1 MRTDKYMMAKAWM
14 KQDQAPQSEAR
25 DTWNMME
32 AEFNDERKATLM
44 ANAETDK
51 IKAMMNEKY
60 GPGTV
65 KYGSEIKQPE
75 IKTPQA
81 AFEFSQRNPAAEGGR
96 MKFDKG
102 LGVEKRK
109 IYKVIR
115 EITEV
120 DRIQAANKGN
130 PIPKDAKY
138 KVQLPS
144 SEMKQGVMVDGT
156 LGEPKKTTGTK
167 MQYAKTKNILQKAI
181 DASDDYKESGQLAQD
196 ISDRMQGNDKGF
208 KIGNETGVQFGKG
221 QTSSITPE
229 MIKVNT
235 DIIDEIAKTKSLDVR
250 KLADKFDMSLKDM
263 NQKLS
268 NFTRAYYKNRIGEGG
283 VYLNKYDD
291 NVLSDVLGK
300 LNASDFKNQYER
312 TMTELVSNAYPKG
325 SKNLTAAV
333 DNVKNYHKTNLLIAE
348 KFPSL
353 YSTLDHSVPYTYIR
367 DITEAGGNPKNLIKV
382 RPLPKDANTFK
393 TLIDRR
399 SIDLGKKLK
408 ANPKDAELLKD
419 FKNLN
424 SIKKQIPL
432 EFGTTTSTGKV
443 VSYANQAL
451 SGKTD
456 LVDGIVKGN
465 TQFNELIDFSKN
477 LDPESDLAKLLT
489 KSEKKQLSK
498 ISTVTK
504 VDDKELKQF
513 IESVGCPN
521 GVLEAAS
528 GGNCLTKGT
537 ELINNG
543 MKGATPAAAKN
554 FTKFANTALRYG
566 KNIMKFG
573 IIPEAI
579 YVGAETAVRMGMG
592 DNFSQAS
599 KQALGFY
606 LDPILGTNFK
616 KEGAFSK
623 MESDVGTDMA
633 FDVARLNE
641 YKESLAKLESI
652 KSNKENVLATNDE
665 SLTGQTDQEVT
676 AQYDKFIAKAEAE
689 LNKRM
694 LSETERID
702 FDNKADTAK
711 DVAGVNSP
719 IRQFIGNARNNT
731 ELMRVEDDF
740 TGMQSDMIAPE
751 VTQKDLNTNM
761 LPQKAMRPGLSK
773 FVNFDDRQIDKLSGL
788 TKQPANELRD
798 YQEYLNDERK
808 LSFADQARIF
818 GKEQT
823 YGTQGNFFGEKIKQ
837 TPMYDYA
844 EGGITGLRSKYEYKK

>member
-1 MRTDKYMMAKAWM
+1 
-14 KQDQAPQSEAR
+14 
-25 DTWNMME
+25 ME
-32 AEFNDERKATLM
+32 AEFNDERKSMLM
-44 ANAETDK
+44 ASAESDK
-51 IKAMMNEKY
+51 IKAMMNEQY
-60 GPGTV
+60 GPGTI
-65 KYGSEIKQPE
+65 KYGSEIPQPE

-96 MKFDKG
+96 MGFDKG

-144 SEMKQGVMVDGT
+144 SEMKQGVMVDGK
-156 LGEPKKTTGTK
+156 LGELKKTTGTK
-167 MQYAKTKNILQKAI
+167 MQYAKTKKILQKAI
-181 DASDDYKESGQLAQD
+181 DASDDYVANVMNAENSA
-196 ISDRMQGNDKGF
+196 R
-208 KIGNETGVQFGKG
+208 KIGNKDGFQIGNKTGLQFGQG

-235 DIIDEIAKTKSLDVR
+235 DIIDEIAKTKSLDVK
-250 KLADKFDMSLKDM
+250 KLAKKFDMSLKDM

-325 SKNLTAAV
+325 SKNLTAAI
-333 DNVKNYHKTNLLIAE
+333 DNVKNYHKVNLLIAE

-592 DNFSQAS
+592 DSFSQAS

-633 FDVARLNE
+633 FDVAKLNE
-641 YKESLAKLESI
+641 YKESLAKVESI

-665 SLTGQTDQEVT
+665 SLSGQTDQAVA

-702 FDNKADTAK
+702 FENKADTAA

-719 IRQFIGNARNNT
+719 IRQFIGNAKNNT
-731 ELMRVEDDF
+731 ELMRVENDP

-751 VTQKDLNTNM
+751 VTQKDLNKKM
-761 LPQKAMRPGLSK
+761 LPQKQSNMYNS
-773 FVNFDDRQIDKLSGL
+773 NFMKVGQLPLGPRLPSEMDLLAERANKDSNKSNSEFAAEL
-788 TKQPANELRD
+788 KQYQDYLKNEK
-798 YQEYLNDERK
+798 N